1 MDKEHL
7 NDIYENKSNLG
18 ESEEK
23 DQNFDGVNLPTSVKK
38 HFLDLFYDQPW
49 FMSCGLEDM
58 LVSILLSDDKDED
71 SGMKFV

>member
-1 MDKEHL
+1 MK
-7 NDIYENKSNLG
+7 
-18 ESEEK
+18 
-23 DQNFDGVNLPTSVKK
+23 LPISVKK

-49 FMSCGLEDM
+49 FVSCGLEEM